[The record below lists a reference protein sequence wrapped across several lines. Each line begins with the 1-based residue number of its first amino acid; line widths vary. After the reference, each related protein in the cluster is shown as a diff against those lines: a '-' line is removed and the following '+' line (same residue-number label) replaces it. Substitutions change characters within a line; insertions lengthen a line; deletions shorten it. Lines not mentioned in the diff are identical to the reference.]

1 MLSGLIGRS
10 VMNKILISLLQ
21 TILRTLIG
29 ALNYDRIRLL
39 VEKAETTGMSG
50 DVKRAMVL
58 EEARSIGLAI
68 GQALLNLAV
77 EGAVN
82 ALKNKT

>member
-1 MLSGLIGRS
+1 
-10 VMNKILISLLQ
+10 MNKILISLLQ